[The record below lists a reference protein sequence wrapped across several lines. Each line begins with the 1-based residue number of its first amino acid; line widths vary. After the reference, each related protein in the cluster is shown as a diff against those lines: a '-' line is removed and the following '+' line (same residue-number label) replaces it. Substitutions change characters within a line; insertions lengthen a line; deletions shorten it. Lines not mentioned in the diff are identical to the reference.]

1 MEFIDPTKEVYLK
14 DKPFLTLT
22 EAAKYTGVGQHKL
35 SELSDDP
42 RCQPSAHGPERIRAK
57 V

>member
-42 RCQPSAHGPERIRAK
+42 RSMT
-57 V
+57 